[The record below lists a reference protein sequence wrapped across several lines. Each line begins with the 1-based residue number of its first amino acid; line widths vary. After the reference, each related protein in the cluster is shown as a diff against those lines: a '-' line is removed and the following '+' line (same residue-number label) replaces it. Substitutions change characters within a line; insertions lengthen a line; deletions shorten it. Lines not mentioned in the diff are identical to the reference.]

1 MSLRSLILF
10 SVVSRPLLAH
20 SVFLLSIGYFDY
32 KMSILFLYGIVSSV
46 EFLHIFIH
54 FTHIFLYFDI
64 FYVSYFEISVY

>member
-1 MSLRSLILF
+1 
-10 SVVSRPLLAH
+10 
-20 SVFLLSIGYFDY
+20 
-32 KMSILFLYGIVSSV
+32 MSILFLYGIVSSV